1 MLASLPTKEERVVR
15 CPLSALQVRLYHLL
29 QDGCQAAAAAHKAGA
44 LGARQAL
51 STANLLMQ
59 LRKLCCHPYLLVQDE
74 LEWEAD
80 LAPALVSSCGK
91 LLVLA
96 RILARLKVSV

>member
-1 MLASLPTKEERVVR
+1 MR

-29 QDGCQAAAAAHKAGA
+29 QDGCQAAAAAHKTIGGVGA
-44 LGARQAL
+44 ATSTRQPL

-59 LRKLCCHPYLLVQDE
+59 LRKLCCHPFLLVRGLLDWE
-74 LEWEAD
+74 TDLEPC
-80 LAPALVSSCGK
+80 LFSSCGK

-96 RILARLKVSV
+96 RVLARLKVR